1 MFHSGARHWML
12 DPRPKSTTCVHV
24 AHSHLAPWS
33 TRRLDGVELHL
44 QAAHRMRV
52 LAQLRDS
59 EDEREG
65 GGRVASEEQ
74 DRNISS
80 TWPRKNKVS
89 VAVALAGGTD
99 C

>member
-1 MFHSGARHWML
+1 
-12 DPRPKSTTCVHV
+12 
-24 AHSHLAPWS
+24 
-33 TRRLDGVELHL
+33 
-44 QAAHRMRV
+44 MRV